1 MIMAYTIIEV
11 ERATGIPSRK
21 IRFWADKGLFPFVE
35 TDKNGVRYFAKSDV
49 AWVEWVC
56 CLRNCNMSIE
66 DIKRYIRLSSGG
78 INTAK
83 ERKELLERQ
92 FVYLSEQIK
101 ILEFA
106 HKKIES
112 KIALYEDMIA
122 TGIDYLNP
130 NSKAYQRPSKKPK
143 IKQTRKNSKDD
154 YRSL

>member
-1 MIMAYTIIEV
+1 MAYTIIEV

-35 TDKNGVRYFAKSDV
+35 SDKNGVRYFSKSDV

-56 CLRNCNMSIE
+56 CLRNCNMSIK
-66 DIKRYIRLSSGG
+66 DIKRYIHLSRGG
-78 INTAK
+78 IDTAK

-92 FVYLSEQIK
+92 FAYLDEQLQ
-101 ILEFA
+101 ILNAA

-122 TGIDYLNP
+122 TGVDYLNP
-130 NSKAYQRPSKKPK
+130 NSKAYKIPTKNRPK
-143 IKQTRKNSKDD
+143 IKNQTNIASR
-154 YRSL
+154 